1 MLPAGF
7 SASFGSERGLWGQGT
22 YFSTL
27 FGLASTYSYKLA
39 GNAAAAEYKADSSR
53 NVCQVLV
60 ADVLTGNYKVLP
72 PNDQLKVP
80 PEIDDANVARSG
92 LHCNLFLSQPNALY
106 VVFSSPCT
114 HQQQIVLQVQREQ
127 ALCKSLS
134 SSSVSVDALCRCHAV
149 LFFFVICP
157 QSLWWQLQA
166 AAWGHATI

>member
-39 GNAAAAEYKADSSR
+39 GNAAAAEYKADRSR
-53 NVCQVLV
+53 NVRQV

-92 LHCNLFLSQPNALY
+92 LHCICFSRNPMLCMLCFPPHAHTSSKSFYKCSENRRY
-106 VVFSSPCT
+106 V
-114 HQQQIVLQVQREQ
+114 
-127 ALCKSLS
+127 SL
-134 SSSVSVDALCRCHAV
+134 CHAH
-149 LFFFVICP
+149 L
-157 QSLWWQLQA
+157 
-166 AAWGHATI
+166 